1 MNCKQCCSDFNDSV
15 RRPKLLPKCGD
26 SICAM
31 CLDQLRA
38 GGDEFRCPADG
49 IVYPSSTEVFDNAY
63 LLNFLLPSKA
73 SQTVCLKHN
82 KDLEL
87 HCIDCDIEI
96 CASCVLFGEHKHH
109 NYEQLSEY
117 RSRFAERLAEFQRR
131 IEDMD
136 RGVGV
141 KISDLSV
148 YIQRSRSEKLMQI
161 DSKFEDLF
169 ALLTKVKNMVKDQ
182 VLAAF
187 EGVITTGDVIRS
199 KIKNLSG
206 KIGECAKGK
215 NRLKEDYIL
224 RELKDLETA
233 YQKSDIFRGRE
244 AISAR
249 TELTFSRS
257 VADALSRFVTVG
269 RSSGFASTPKS
280 RAKSKY
286 DIMDEDNLLQ
296 ESFKE
301 FLKSSVDSPLEDS
314 ERPEE
319 RTPTSRVMGN
329 FKNFSPLS
337 NHSSGPSPRSLNAQ
351 KTEKNGTLLNQT
363 LADVRKLSLSPTNN
377 SLLARSQIVKS
388 GVVITPFKS
397 SVAKSGV
404 LDSKENQETPTNLKT
419 CERRPS
425 LADRLNSQLE
435 SLIQG
440 RSTIVDLS
448 ASGGDDRGLEALVKR
463 APDMK
468 NCKTIKLNSNSIT
481 EQGLKYLLKSIKDLN
496 VEYLFLNNNGLKE
509 TALDYIIS
517 FRKYNASM
525 KCVYLAGNSISK
537 SSSKTKLKLKLLEE
551 GSISV
556 SL

>member
-1 MNCKQCCSDFNDSV
+1 
-15 RRPKLLPKCGD
+15 
-26 SICAM
+26 
-31 CLDQLRA
+31 
-38 GGDEFRCPADG
+38 
-49 IVYPSSTEVFDNAY
+49 
-63 LLNFLLPSKA
+63 
-73 SQTVCLKHN
+73 
-82 KDLEL
+82 
-87 HCIDCDIEI
+87 
-96 CASCVLFGEHKHH
+96 
-109 NYEQLSEY
+109 
-117 RSRFAERLAEFQRR
+117 
-131 IEDMD
+131 
-136 RGVGV
+136 
-141 KISDLSV
+141 
-148 YIQRSRSEKLMQI
+148 
-161 DSKFEDLF
+161 
-169 ALLTKVKNMVKDQ
+169 
-182 VLAAF
+182 
-187 EGVITTGDVIRS
+187 
-199 KIKNLSG
+199 
-206 KIGECAKGK
+206 
-215 NRLKEDYIL
+215 
-224 RELKDLETA
+224 
-233 YQKSDIFRGRE
+233 
-244 AISAR
+244 
-249 TELTFSRS
+249 
-257 VADALSRFVTVG
+257 
-269 RSSGFASTPKS
+269 
-280 RAKSKY
+280 
-286 DIMDEDNLLQ
+286 MDEDNLLQ

-363 LADVRKLSLSPTNN
+363 LADVRKLTLSPTNN

-448 ASGGDDRGLEALVKR
+448 ASGVDDRGLEALVKR